1 MNLQRYKLTLEYNG
15 APFCG
20 WQRQNEV
27 PSVQQALEEAI
38 TAFSGQRVEVY
49 AAGRTDAGVHA
60 RGQVVHV
67 DFEAFTKPMSGFEI
81 LKAINAH
88 LRPAPVSV
96 IAAEPCAPDFHAR
109 HMAVNKLYR
118 YRIVTRPAA
127 LALDKGYAWLSYQP
141 LDVPAM
147 QKAAG
152 YMLGQHDFSAF
163 RAAECQ
169 AHTAVRTLDRLDVS
183 VRAYDHEGAQE
194 IWIEAEARSF
204 LHHQMRN
211 FAGSLRLVGLGK
223 WSPEDMRDVLVAQD
237 RTKAG
242 PTAPADGLYLLRVDY
257 S

>member
-96 IAAEPCAPDFHAR
+96 IAAEPCAADFPAR

-204 LHHQMRN
+204 CIIRCVILRAVSLGGVGQMEPRRYARRSCG
-211 FAGSLRLVGLGK
+211 AGSHKGR
-223 WSPEDMRDVLVAQD
+223 
-237 RTKAG
+237 